1 MDMFK
6 RMILPIAALLVLG
19 ACNVTRV
26 VKPLEKGEHQ
36 VSASLGGPAIVFSGA
51 PLPIPLSSV
60 AYAHGLDTGLSVSA
74 GLHTT
79 SLLFGVAQVDA
90 SLHARLWQAKNNRF
104 GLTMSPGAHFFYD
117 FNEQNTRVYPQV
129 DLGAWWQYSK
139 DKDHLLYGGVGS
151 WFELYR
157 EKAHGQ
163 VQDHEVLPYV
173 TLGHQFRWDTWS
185 FQVEARY
192 LGMFYRND
200 ELVVTY
206 LTPFNTG
213 TSGLYF
219 GIGKSFG
226 K

>member
-1 MDMFK
+1 MF
-6 RMILPIAALLVLG
+6 RTSFISLLLLLVLG
-19 ACNVTRV
+19 SCNVSRV
-26 VKPLEKGEHQ
+26 VKPLDKGEHQ

-51 PLPIPLSSV
+51 PLPVPLSSL
-60 AYAHGLDTGLSVSA
+60 AYSHGLDTGLTVST

-79 SLLFGVAQVDA
+79 SLLFGVAQLDA
-90 SLHARLWQAKNNRF
+90 SLHASLWQNQQDRF

-129 DLGAWWQYSK
+129 DLGAWWKYS
-139 DKDHLLYGGVGS
+139 DNKDHLFYGGLGT

-163 VQDHEVLPYV
+163 VQENEIMPYV
-173 TLGHQFRWDTWS
+173 TIGHQFKWNSWS
-185 FQVEARY
+185 LQVEARY

-200 ELVVTY
+200 ELVVSY

-226 K
+226 R